1 MFNSIRPLALVAA
14 LALPMAGHAYE
25 EEVASTNLPPI
36 WEDASGNQMV
46 SAVKAAEELARRNFA
61 ARVKGIRIDGVT
73 TVNDIVQANNRV
85 SARLNDFIRGIK
97 FGEPTFK
104 DDGRVQV
111 VAKGTVRDI
120 ITTIEKE
127 IETDETWSG
136 RIRREEFTEITQ
148 EIRDTIIE
156 EVGQSA
162 IPGSLGEKRLRWL
175 MLARLDALTKLV
187 GRIEGVQVTAES
199 KVGDFLLKSDQV
211 RSRVSSL
218 LSGATVTKVKFDQ
231 KFVEVEMTLKMEE
244 IIETITYTEFDG
256 ETEKSVD
263 QQVRELVFTEKG
275 IGSEDGAPKDVKI
288 DGTTNPSDITSI
300 VIQRVVSRR
309 TVSH

>member
-127 IETDETWSG
+127 IETDETWS
-136 RIRREEFTEITQ
+136 
-148 EIRDTIIE
+148 
-156 EVGQSA
+156 
-162 IPGSLGEKRLRWL
+162 
-175 MLARLDALTKLV
+175 
-187 GRIEGVQVTAES
+187 
-199 KVGDFLLKSDQV
+199 
-211 RSRVSSL
+211 
-218 LSGATVTKVKFDQ
+218 
-231 KFVEVEMTLKMEE
+231 
-244 IIETITYTEFDG
+244 
-256 ETEKSVD
+256 
-263 QQVRELVFTEKG
+263 
-275 IGSEDGAPKDVKI
+275 PKDDSK
-288 DGTTNPSDITSI
+288 
-300 VIQRVVSRR
+300 
-309 TVSH
+309 